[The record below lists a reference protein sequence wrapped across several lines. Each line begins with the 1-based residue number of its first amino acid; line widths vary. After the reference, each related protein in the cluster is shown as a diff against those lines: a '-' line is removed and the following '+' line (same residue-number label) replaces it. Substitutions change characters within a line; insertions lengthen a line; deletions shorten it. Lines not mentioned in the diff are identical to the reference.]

1 MRWTDQIVS
10 GILLIIILSAW
21 TALIH
26 GVIGFDRHIIW
37 ALIIQSTGI
46 AMTFRIVQSGVVKAV
61 LRVIS
66 SDYYDRYQRLRQLVS
81 QVREAENYHNMLA
94 EIKTALLEI
103 FDIDVIAVFVKQGS
117 VYRIESASA
126 PAPIVLEGI
135 QCELDHPLPAALREH
150 RHYII
155 PVNYSIEELAA
166 DERAD
171 TAISYQSFKLF
182 RYAIPLRTQGFLTG
196 FILVNR
202 IPGDLLTRRPG
213 VAFSQIIDQIA
224 VMLDVKKLAYRLE
237 MEADKKNILVSISE
251 RINSSAS
258 PAALFNSILDQ
269 LDRVMPFDACG
280 VFLTA
285 KDEVTIDKFIQ
296 RGYDRRRLNP
306 LKLKIGRGIVGKCIA
321 MRKPFMARDIRKDK
335 SYIAGRNETRSEL
348 CVPIVAGNRCWG
360 AVNLESNRI
369 AAYTMEDQQFLET
382 IATQAGIAIE
392 NLDLQSRMMEHRFG
406 EDMDRAEQIQRSLL
420 PGDLPNHPEMEFDL
434 QFVPS
439 MQISGDFYDLKAE
452 GEQKFLL
459 AIGDVVGKGIPGA
472 LLMSNF
478 YAAYQ
483 SEIKSSHSLGEVMQ
497 VLNRQLTENLDVS
510 REITFFLS
518 RVDLERGVLNYVNA
532 GHPPPMIFHRDGT
545 WERLEVGGPILGAD
559 KNADYPVA
567 EVALVKEDLLV
578 LYTDGATEAIDPSRQ
593 LFDEQGVIDCVQENL
608 ASPVDVIGSTLLERI
623 YQFTKSNLLKDD
635 VTLILARYQPGG
647 NK

>member
-1 MRWTDQIVS
+1 MRWIEQIVS
-10 GILLIIILSAW
+10 GVILVLILAAW
-21 TALIH
+21 TALVH
-26 GVIGFDRHIIW
+26 GVVGFDRHMVW
-37 ALIIQSTGI
+37 ALIIQSAGI
-46 AMTFRIVQSGVVKAV
+46 VAAFRPLQSGVIKSV
-61 LRVIS
+61 LRVLAPG
-66 SDYYDRYQRLRQLVS
+66 YFDRHQRMRQMVS
-81 QVREAENYHNMLA
+81 RVRESETYQEMLA
-94 EIKTALLEI
+94 EIKAGFLDI
-103 FDIDVIAVFVKQGS
+103 FNIDVIAIFVKQGN
-117 VYRIESASA
+117 VYRIESATA

-135 QCELDHPLPAALREH
+135 QCDLDHILPATLRENKN
-150 RHYII
+150 YFI
-155 PVNYSIEELAA
+155 PVNYSIEDLALDDQSNSA
-166 DERAD
+166 M
-171 TAISYQSFKLF
+171 SYQSFKLF
-182 RYAIPLRTQGFLTG
+182 RFAIPLRTQGLLTG

-202 IPGDLLTRRPG
+202 IPKEMLSRQLGATLPQT
-213 VAFSQIIDQIA
+213 IDQIA

-237 MEADKKNILVSISE
+237 IEGDKKNILATISE
-251 RINSSAS
+251 RMNSSAS
-258 PAALFNSILDQ
+258 QAALFNTILDQ

-321 MRKPFMARDIRKDK
+321 TRKPFLSRDIRKDK
-335 SYIAGRNETRSEL
+335 SYISGRNETRSEL

-360 AVNLESNRI
+360 AINLESNRI
-369 AAYTMEDQQFLET
+369 AAFTLEDAQFLET
-382 IATQAGIAIE
+382 IATQAGVAIE
-392 NLDLQSRMMEHRFG
+392 NLDLQARIIEHRFG

-420 PGDLPNHPEMEFDL
+420 PGNLPNHPEMEFDL

-439 MQISGDFYDLKAE
+439 MQISGDFYDLKDE

-483 SEIKSSHSLGEVMQ
+483 SEMKTNKTLGDVMQ
-497 VLNRQLTENLDVS
+497 VLNRQLSENMDVS

-518 RVDLERGVLNYVNA
+518 RVDLERGVLKYVNA

-559 KNADYPVA
+559 KNAEYPVA
-567 EVALVKEDLLV
+567 EVALVKEDLIV

-608 ASPVDVIGSTLLERI
+608 ASTVDVIGSTLLERI

-635 VTLILARYQPGG
+635 VTLILARYQPRSR
-647 NK
+647 

>member
-1 MRWTDQIVS
+1 MRWTEQIVS
-10 GILLIIILSAW
+10 GFILVIILSVW
-21 TALIH
+21 TALVH
-26 GVIGFDRHIIW
+26 GVIGFDQHMIW
-37 ALIIQSTGI
+37 ALIVQSTGI
-46 AMTFRIVQSGVVKAV
+46 VVVFRTLQSGVVKSV
-61 LRVIS
+61 LRILAPS
-66 SDYYDRYQRLRQLVS
+66 YFDRHQRLRQLVS
-81 QVREAENYHNMLA
+81 HVREAETYQAMLA
-94 EIKTALLEI
+94 EIKEALLDI
-103 FDIDVIAVFVKQGS
+103 FNIDVMAIFVKQGS
-117 VYRIESASA
+117 VYRIEAATA

-135 QCELDHPLPAALREH
+135 QCELDHPLPVTLREDKN
-150 RHYII
+150 YII
-155 PVNYSIEELAA
+155 PVNYSIEDLALDDQSDSA
-166 DERAD
+166 M
-171 TAISYQSFKLF
+171 SYQSFKLF
-182 RYAIPLRTQGFLTG
+182 RYAIPLRTQGLLTG

-202 IPGDLLTRRPG
+202 IPNEMLTRRLG
-213 VAFSQIIDQIA
+213 AAFPQTIDQIA
-224 VMLDVKKLAYRLE
+224 VTLDVKKLAYRLE
-237 MEADKKNILVSISE
+237 MEADKKNILATISE
-251 RINSSAS
+251 RMNSSAS
-258 PAALFNSILDQ
+258 QAALFNTILDQ

-321 MRKPFMARDIRKDK
+321 TRKPFLARDIRKDK
-335 SYIAGRNETRSEL
+335 SYISGRNETRSEL
-348 CVPIVAGNRCWG
+348 CVPIVAGNSCWG

-369 AAYTMEDQQFLET
+369 AAFTLEDQQFLET
-382 IATQAGIAIE
+382 IATQSGVAME
-392 NLDLQSRMMEHRFG
+392 NLDLHSRMIENRFG

-420 PGDLPNHPEMEFDL
+420 PGDLPNHPEMEFNL

-439 MQISGDFYDLKAE
+439 MQISGDFYDLKSE
-452 GEQKFLL
+452 SDQKFLL

-483 SEIKSSHSLGEVMQ
+483 SEIKSSKILGEVMQ
-497 VLNRQLTENLDVS
+497 VLNRQLTENLEVS

-545 WERLEVGGPILGAD
+545 WDRLEVGGPILGAD

-567 EVALVKEDLLV
+567 EVALMKEDLIV

-608 ASPVDVIGSTLLERI
+608 ASAVDVIGSTLLERI

-635 VTLILARYQPGG
+635 VTLILARYQPGS
-647 NK
+647 N

>member
-1 MRWTDQIVS
+1 MRWIERIVS
-10 GILLIIILSAW
+10 GVILVTLLSAW
-21 TALIH
+21 AGLVDW
-26 GVIGFDRHIIW
+26 VIGFNQHPVW
-37 ALIIQSTGI
+37 ALIVQSAGI
-46 AMTFRIVQSGVVKAV
+46 VAAFRILQSGVVKIV
-61 LRVIS
+61 LRLIAPG
-66 SDYYDRYQRLRQLVS
+66 YFDRHQRLRQLVS
-81 QVREAENYHNMLA
+81 HVREAKTYQEMLT
-94 EIKTALLEI
+94 EMKDALLDI
-103 FDIDVIAVFVKQGS
+103 FEIDVIAIFVKQGS
-117 VYRIESASA
+117 VYRIEAATA
-126 PAPIVLEGI
+126 PAPMVLEGI
-135 QCELDHPLPAALREH
+135 QCNLDHSLPATLRSDKS
-150 RHYII
+150 YLV
-155 PVNYSIEELAA
+155 PVNYSIEELTT
-166 DERAD
+166 DDQSRS
-171 TAISYQSFKLF
+171 AISYQSFKLF
-182 RYAIPLRTQGFLTG
+182 KYAISLRTAGLLTG

-202 IPGDLLTRRPG
+202 IPGDLLTRRLSA
-213 VAFSQIIDQIA
+213 VFLQTIDQIA

-237 MEADKKNILVSISE
+237 IEADKKNVLATISE

-258 PAALFNSILDQ
+258 QAALFNTILDQ

-321 MRKPFMARDIRKDK
+321 TRKPFLARDIRKDK
-335 SYIAGRNETRSEL
+335 SYISGRNETRSEL
-348 CVPIVAGNRCWG
+348 CVPIVAGKRCWG

-369 AAYTMEDQQFLET
+369 AAYTLEDRQFLET
-382 IATQAGIAIE
+382 IATQAGVAMENIE
-392 NLDLQSRMMEHRFG
+392 LQSRMVENQFG

-420 PGDLPNHPEMEFDL
+420 PGNLPHHPALEFDL

-452 GEQKFLL
+452 PDERFLL

-478 YAAYQ
+478 YAAFQ
-483 SEIKSSHSLGEVMQ
+483 SEIKTGKMLGEVMR

-518 RVDLERGVLNYVNA
+518 RIDVKSGVLNYVNA

-545 WERLEVGGPILGAD
+545 WERLDVGGPILGAD

-567 EVALVKEDLLV
+567 EIALMKDDLIV

-608 ASPVDVIGSTLLERI
+608 AAGVDVIGSTLLERI

-635 VTLILARYQPGG
+635 VTLILARYQPHGH
-647 NK
+647 